1 MCFKRIGGHKLSS
14 ISRDKPTKEI
24 LGLRGDWGYVWGSVT
39 TIAESS
45 GYK

>member
-1 MCFKRIGGHKLSS
+1 MCFKRRGGHKLSS
-14 ISRDKPTKEI
+14 ISRDKPKKDI
-24 LGLRGDWGYVWGSVT
+24 LGLKDDWGSVWGSET